1 MTFAD
6 QTLMGDI
13 SEVLGLPDMAEDE
26 RLDFYEHV
34 GELIIESAT
43 LRYLVG
49 LNPEEQADFQ
59 TWIDAHQ
66 ENEQVIEA
74 ATERFPDFAE
84 MLIAETAAFRG
95 EAVRVMGKV

>member
-6 QTLMGDI
+6 QTLMEDI

-43 LRYLVG
+43 LKYMVG
-49 LNPEEQADFQ
+49 LNPEERADFEA
-59 TWIDAHQ
+59 WIDAHQ
-66 ENEQVIEA
+66 ESEQVIEA
-74 ATERFPDFAE
+74 AAERFPEFAE
-84 MLIAETAAFRG
+84 TLMSELAAFRS
-95 EAVRVMGKV
+95 EAVRVMGK